1 MNTSILPTY
10 NRAPLAFERGEGS
23 WLFTNNGDGYLD
35 MGAGIAVNALGHS
48 NSELVDALTS
58 QANKLWHVSNIY
70 EIPEQQRL
78 AELMVDTT
86 FADNVFFTNSGTE
99 SCELAVKMVRKFWYE
114 KGQGERVEIITFEG
128 SFHGRSSAGIAAGG
142 SEKRKGLVQC
152 SRASF
157 IFLGPIMMP

>member
-58 QANKLWHVSNIY
+58 QANKLWHVSNLY

-86 FADNVFFTNSGTE
+86 FADNVFFTNWSRKNDG
-99 SCELAVKMVRKFWYE
+99 ELLSTSFCAELRCASFRCSMFPIIYARLWALGP
-114 KGQGERVEIITFEG
+114 GQGP
-128 SFHGRSSAGIAAGG
+128 
-142 SEKRKGLVQC
+142 
-152 SRASF
+152 
-157 IFLGPIMMP
+157 GPWAQAWFS